1 MSLVV
6 RRATNLDRESAIRI
20 VFDSLRAFGIEPE
33 PETMDADVMR
43 FGGGSDGAYEIVATL
58 DGHVCGVSAL
68 SPRAGNVGWVSKVF
82 VDAGYR
88 RRGAAKALMA
98 DIVREGRARG
108 YDRLGLQTRTVFR
121 EAIAL
126 YEGSGWTRGPSPA
139 SGPCDRTY
147 WLALATPSLRP

>member
-6 RRATNLDRESAIRI
+6 RRATLEDRESAVRI
-20 VFDSLRAFGIEPE
+20 VFDTLRSFGIEPE

-43 FGGGSDGAYEIVATL
+43 FGSGAEGAYEIVALL
-58 DGHVCGVSAL
+58 DGEICGVSAL
-68 SPRAGNVGWVSKVF
+68 SSRGGGSRKEGWVSKVF
-82 VDAGYR
+82 VDAKYR

-98 DIVREGRARG
+98 DIVGEARTRG
-108 YDRLGLQTRTVFR
+108 YVRLGLQTRTVFK

-126 YEGSGWTRGPSPA
+126 YEASGWTRGPSPA

-147 WLALATPSLRP
+147 WLALG